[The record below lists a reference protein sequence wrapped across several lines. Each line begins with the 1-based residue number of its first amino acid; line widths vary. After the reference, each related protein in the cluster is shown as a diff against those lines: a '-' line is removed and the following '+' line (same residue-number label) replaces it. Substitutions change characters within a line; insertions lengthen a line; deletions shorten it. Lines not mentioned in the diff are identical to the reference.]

1 MPMDLREQKFGIE
14 IELTG
19 LTRKRA
25 AEVIGKYLGQ
35 EPHYDGGYYEEYSV
49 RDGQGRK
56 WKVMYDSSIVAVKKG
71 GGSAG
76 DEYKVEFVS
85 PICEYADIPTIQEL
99 VRQLRHAGAIAGENA
114 GIHVHVNAAPYT
126 ARTLRNITTAAMIA
140 KAAIAVGT
148 NKKVWTGIASVIA
161 ALCLPFILIIVCI
174 LSIASGGAD
183 HNRSAVRLAFE
194 GGTIPSGMPA
204 DYREYIGQMQ
214 ESFGELDTVL
224 GEIDNMT
231 EGELTD
237 RYLVKAVF
245 YSLYFGAD
253 RVRLEASDYQRFA
266 ECFVNY
272 EERTKTIENPDG
284 SESEETYVVAVAVT
298 DKVELFEKISTD
310 YGTSLTYEQ
319 QSNAVNV
326 WYLAKY
332 NTTAPQEGDAFEDW
346 SGWSVSGE
354 VTYYDLPASEVGGKV
369 VELAMSRLGH
379 PYSQT
384 YRGKG
389 NYTDCSYLT
398 MWCYR
403 HAGITIPGTAA
414 EQGRYMV
421 EHDLTIAKE
430 DLQPGDL
437 VFWSHKPN
445 GRFMNITHVGVYVG
459 NGMVVDAS
467 YSKGKVVHRNLFD
480 SDKQVLY
487 GRPQ

>member
-1 MPMDLREQKFGIE
+1 M
-14 IELTG
+14 
-19 LTRKRA
+19 
-25 AEVIGKYLGQ
+25 
-35 EPHYDGGYYEEYSV
+35 EP
-49 RDGQGRK
+49 
-56 WKVMYDSSIVAVKKG
+56 A
-71 GGSAG
+71 
-76 DEYKVEFVS
+76 
-85 PICEYADIPTIQEL
+85 
-99 VRQLRHAGAIAGENA
+99 
-114 GIHVHVNAAPYT
+114 
-126 ARTLRNITTAAMIA
+126 TAAMIA

-204 DYREYIGQMQ
+204 DYREHIGQMQ

-445 GRFMNITHVGVYVG
+445 GRFMNITHVGIYAG

>member
-1 MPMDLREQKFGIE
+1 M
-14 IELTG
+14 
-19 LTRKRA
+19 
-25 AEVIGKYLGQ
+25 
-35 EPHYDGGYYEEYSV
+35 EP
-49 RDGQGRK
+49 
-56 WKVMYDSSIVAVKKG
+56 A
-71 GGSAG
+71 
-76 DEYKVEFVS
+76 
-85 PICEYADIPTIQEL
+85 
-99 VRQLRHAGAIAGENA
+99 
-114 GIHVHVNAAPYT
+114 
-126 ARTLRNITTAAMIA
+126 TAAMIA

-445 GRFMNITHVGVYVG
+445 GRFMNITHVGIYAG

-467 YSKGKVVHRNLFD
+467 YSKGKVDIGIYLTVINRCCMADHSSFCDARGICFVLQEKLSPAERRKEKWQREKSRSGFP
-480 SDKQVLY
+480 KQKW
-487 GRPQ
+487 RHWSFS

>member
-1 MPMDLREQKFGIE
+1 
-14 IELTG
+14 
-19 LTRKRA
+19 
-25 AEVIGKYLGQ
+25 
-35 EPHYDGGYYEEYSV
+35 
-49 RDGQGRK
+49 
-56 WKVMYDSSIVAVKKG
+56 
-71 GGSAG
+71 
-76 DEYKVEFVS
+76 
-85 PICEYADIPTIQEL
+85 
-99 VRQLRHAGAIAGENA
+99 
-114 GIHVHVNAAPYT
+114 
-126 ARTLRNITTAAMIA
+126 
-140 KAAIAVGT
+140 
-148 NKKVWTGIASVIA
+148 
-161 ALCLPFILIIVCI
+161 
-174 LSIASGGAD
+174 
-183 HNRSAVRLAFE
+183 
-194 GGTIPSGMPA
+194 MPA

-214 ESFGELDTVL
+214 ESFGDLDTVL

-253 RVRLEASDYQRFA
+253 KIRLETSDYQRFA

-272 EERTKTIENPDG
+272 EERTRTIENPDG

-310 YGTSLTYEQ
+310 YGKSLTYEQ

-332 NTTAPQEGDAFEDW
+332 HTTAPMEEDGFEDW
-346 SGWSVSGE
+346 SNWNGGGD
-354 VTYYDLPASEVGGKV
+354 VTYYDLPASKVGGKV

-403 HAGITIPGTAA
+403 QAGITIPGTAA

-421 EHDLTIAKE
+421 EHNLTIAKE

-445 GRFMNITHVGVYVG
+445 GRFMNITHVGIYAG

>member
-1 MPMDLREQKFGIE
+1 M
-14 IELTG
+14 
-19 LTRKRA
+19 
-25 AEVIGKYLGQ
+25 
-35 EPHYDGGYYEEYSV
+35 EP
-49 RDGQGRK
+49 
-56 WKVMYDSSIVAVKKG
+56 A
-71 GGSAG
+71 
-76 DEYKVEFVS
+76 
-85 PICEYADIPTIQEL
+85 
-99 VRQLRHAGAIAGENA
+99 
-114 GIHVHVNAAPYT
+114 
-126 ARTLRNITTAAMIA
+126 TAAMIA

-354 VTYYDLPASEVGGKV
+354 VTYYDLPASEVGG
-369 VELAMSRLGH
+369 
-379 PYSQT
+379 
-384 YRGKG
+384 
-389 NYTDCSYLT
+389 
-398 MWCYR
+398 
-403 HAGITIPGTAA
+403 TAA